1 MRGEPSLLD
10 QSVPHL
16 WVCPKGLPS
25 YSMNWLLIIPFRKNN
40 LSLSLSHTHTHT
52 PILKSAIWKREEL
65 TYFSFPYFPRK
76 VRAGMGKPQTL
87 VTLLCW

>member
-40 LSLSLSHTHTHT
+40 HTHT

-65 TYFSFPYFPRK
+65 TYFLFISLFPQK
-76 VRAGMGKPQTL
+76 S
-87 VTLLCW
+87 